1 LSALPF
7 SHVWFMVYG
16 LKQSTLHLNI
26 D

>member
-16 LKQSTLHLNI
+16 LKQSTLHLNL